1 MKIDHQKCYQRLM
14 AHYGAQHWWPA
25 ESTFEMLIG
34 AILTQNTAWQNA
46 ALALE
51 KLKPYLAPEKL
62 DRLPEDK
69 LAQCIR
75 SSGFYQLKAKRIR
88 AFLTW
93 YKDYG
98 FDPENV
104 KKQSG
109 AFLRKQLLSV
119 KGIGEETADAMLV
132 YAFDKPFFIADAY
145 SRRFFSRLGDQAAQS
160 YDAVK
165 EKVESCLPPELMIY
179 QEYHALI
186 VVHGKLHCKA
196 APVCKGCPFSGA
208 CPARKG

>member
-1 MKIDHQKCYQRLM
+1 M
-14 AHYGAQHWWPA
+14 AHYGPQHWWPA

-46 ALALE
+46 ALALK
-51 KLKPYLAPEKL
+51 KLKPYLIPEKM

-69 LAQCIR
+69 LAECIR
-75 SSGFYQLKAKRIR
+75 SSGFYRLKAQRIR
-88 AFLTW
+88 AFLAW
-93 YKDYG
+93 YRNYG
-98 FDPENV
+98 YDPENV
-104 KKQSG
+104 KKQNG
-109 AFLRKQLLSV
+109 AVLRKQLLSV

-145 SRRFFSRLGDQAAQS
+145 SRRFFTRLGDQSAQT

-165 EKVESCLPPELMIY
+165 EQVESCLPPELTIY

-186 VVHGKLHCKA
+186 VVHGKRHCKA
-196 APVCKGCPFSGA
+196 SPVCEGCPFAGD
-208 CPARKG
+208 CPARRR